1 MFQAHKER
9 EFEVDLPVATA
20 ANIASSED
28 NCSFLDYK
36 LRSPDSPIDRAVMSS
51 LAFHSI
57 EQHSTALI
65 CLGVTEFVAGSCNV
79 QLKGT
84 TCMHDGGRKV

>member
-51 LAFHSI
+51 LNRATFN
-57 EQHSTALI
+57 STDL
-65 CLGVTEFVAGSCNV
+65 LGS
-79 QLKGT
+79 
-84 TCMHDGGRKV
+84 H

>member
-1 MFQAHKER
+1 MFQAHTER

-36 LRSPDSPIDRAVMSS
+36 LRSPDSP
-51 LAFHSI
+51 
-57 EQHSTALI
+57 
-65 CLGVTEFVAGSCNV
+65 
-79 QLKGT
+79 
-84 TCMHDGGRKV
+84 

>member
-20 ANIASSED
+20 ANIASGED

-36 LRSPDSPIDRAVMSS
+36 LRSPDTPIDRAVMSIP
-51 LAFHSI
+51 LNRATFN
-57 EQHSTALI
+57 STDL
-65 CLGVTEFVAGSCNV
+65 LGS
-79 QLKGT
+79 
-84 TCMHDGGRKV
+84 H